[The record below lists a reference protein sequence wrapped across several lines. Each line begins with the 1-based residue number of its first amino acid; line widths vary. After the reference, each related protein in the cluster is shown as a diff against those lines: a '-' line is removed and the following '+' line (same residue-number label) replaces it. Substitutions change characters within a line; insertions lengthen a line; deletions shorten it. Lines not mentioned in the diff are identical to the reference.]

1 MNRPNIV
8 LMIAHDLG
16 RHLGCYGVPTV
27 NTPNLDR
34 LAGEG
39 VRFARSFCVAP
50 QCSPSRA
57 ALFTG
62 RTPHQNGVMGLT
74 HSHFAWDLH
83 ENERHLAGFLKDGG
97 WHTALA
103 GLQHETRRAQDMG
116 WAEIISAGAP
126 APGTSRNGAN
136 HVAAQ
141 VVDFLGRRKSDDAR
155 PFYLQVGFAEPHRAP
170 GTPGDFGNMPPDEE
184 QGIYVPPYLV
194 DDEAARDE
202 FRHYQGAIRKLD
214 DAVGEILAALDSDA
228 SLREN
233 TLVIF
238 TTDHGIPFPRAKCSV
253 YDPGLET
260 CLLLRWPAGGVE
272 GGNVFEPMLPHT
284 DILPTLLEIA
294 GIPVP
299 DNLVGRSFAPLLRG
313 EAYEPRTEI
322 FGELTFHDYCDP
334 VRCVRTDRWKL
345 LAAFSNAPSF
355 MDPSQQWRPRTT
367 TRVPPKP
374 HMAYHT
380 PVELYDLEDDPHE
393 TNNLA
398 DASEHAAVRA
408 DLLGRLHA
416 WMKKTND
423 PLLTGIPL
431 SPIHQAT
438 LAALRGA

>member
-1 MNRPNIV
+1 MKRPNIL

-16 RHLGCYGVPTV
+16 QHLGCYGVGAV
-27 NTPNLDR
+27 NTPHLDR
-34 LAGEG
+34 LAGQG

-83 ENERHLAGFLKDGG
+83 ASERHLAGLLKNAG

-103 GLQHETRRAQDMG
+103 GLQHETRRPQDMG
-116 WAEIISAGAP
+116 WTEITASGPP
-126 APGTSRNGAN
+126 APGTSRTGADN
-136 HVAAQ
+136 VAAQ
-141 VVDFLGRRKSDDAR
+141 VVDFLDRRKGEHA
-155 PFYLQVGFAEPHRAP
+155 PFYLQVGFVEPHRAP

-184 QGIYVPPYLV
+184 RGIYVPPYLV

-214 DAVGEILAALDSDA
+214 GAVGEILAALDSDA
-228 SLREN
+228 ARQGN

-238 TTDHGIPFPRAKCSV
+238 TTDHGIPFPRAKCSL

-260 CLLLRWPAGGVE
+260 CLLLRWPAGSVQ
-272 GGNVFEPMLPHT
+272 GGKVFNLLVPHT
-284 DILPTLLEIA
+284 DILPTLLDVARIA
-294 GIPVP
+294 APN
-299 DNLVGRSFAPLLRG
+299 DLVGRSFAPLLRG
-313 EAYEPRTEI
+313 EPYEPRTEI

-334 VRCVRTDRWKL
+334 VRCVRTEHWKL
-345 LAAFSNAPSF
+345 IAAFSNAPSF

-367 TRVPPKP
+367 TRVPEHP
-374 HMAYHT
+374 HMAYH
-380 PVELYDLEDDPHE
+380 PPIELYDLESDPHE

-398 DASEHAAVRA
+398 DAPEHAAVRA
-408 DLLGRLHA
+408 DLLSRLRA
-416 WMKKTND
+416 WMEETND
-423 PLLTGIPL
+423 PLLKGIPL
-431 SPIHQAT
+431 SPIHRAT
-438 LAALRGA
+438 LAALEGA